1 MQQAQSNDGQASGF
15 DPRRFAPAA
24 VAERVQAWRASV
36 CSNFVELDPEPLD
49 PSRFSGEIKTG
60 RRAQLAVSTI
70 RAGAQ
75 TVRRSAAEIRRCPS
89 PRLFFVWQ
97 ADGTSRIEHK
107 GGTTTLAIGEG
118 VLFDPDR
125 PYQLAF
131 DREFRQVCVQVP
143 RDRLLER
150 VTGSLDDVL
159 GRRLLVPGMSHVL
172 EAATSA
178 LLLDEEGADEPSADM
193 FLDVLARSIHWM
205 GRNASPLPPATL
217 DYGERLRQFVRRNY
231 TDDTLTPGVAAA
243 ALGCSVRQIHKIC
256 AALGTTFGR
265 LVLEIRLTAAAQS
278 LSQSVVCAVRISD
291 VAYGCGF
298 GDLSH
303 FCRAFKAQYGVPP
316 KAFRRGAV
324 LV

>member
-1 MQQAQSNDGQASGF
+1 MDEK
-15 DPRRFAPAA
+15 RRGSEWPALAPAII
-24 VAERVQAWRASV
+24 AERVQAWRAAV

-60 RRAQLAVSTI
+60 RRAQLSVSTI

-75 TVRRSAAEIRRCPS
+75 IVRRSAEEIRRCPS

-97 ADGTSRIEHK
+97 AEGASRIDHK
-107 GGTTTLAIGEG
+107 GGATTLVGGEG

-125 PYQLAF
+125 PYQLIF
-131 DREFRQVCVQVP
+131 DAEFRQVCVQVP

-150 VTGSLDDVL
+150 VSSPLDDVL
-159 GRRLLVPGMSHVL
+159 GRRLHVRGMNRVL

-178 LLLDEEGADEPSADM
+178 LLLDEEGAEEPSADM

-205 GRNASPLPPATL
+205 GRDTSPLSPATL
-217 DYGERLRQFVRRNY
+217 DYGERLRQFLKRHHA
-231 TDDTLTPGVAAA
+231 DEGLTPGIAAI
-243 ALGCSVRQIHKIC
+243 ALGCSIRQIHKVC

-265 LVLEIRLTAAAQS
+265 LLIETRLAAAARS
-278 LSQSVVCAVRISD
+278 LSGTSACAARISD
-291 VAYGCGF
+291 VAYSCGF

-303 FCRAFKAQYGVPP
+303 FCRSFKARYGVQP
-316 KAFRRGAV
+316 KAYRNDSARNG
-324 LV
+324 